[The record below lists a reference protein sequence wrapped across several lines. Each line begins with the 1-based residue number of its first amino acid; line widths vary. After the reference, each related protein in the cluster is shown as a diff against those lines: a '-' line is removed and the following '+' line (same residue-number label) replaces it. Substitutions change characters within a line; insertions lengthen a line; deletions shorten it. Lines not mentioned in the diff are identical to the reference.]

1 MTQENQ
7 VKVQV
12 TEIVDQKR
20 ILYVDPQTATAICT
34 VDTKK
39 NIDKYRGRIKE
50 LMLRADPTRQHL
62 AITVYVG
69 LEKVLSSPPPGI
81 KDEDIEKTLLALL
94 RIVKAQPKIMHLTED
109 RQFNELVT
117 SRFFQGIFGEKS
129 EEQMKDL
136 FERLVSPCLN
146 LVRRIIDVDLCPD
159 MENVRW
165 AEIQFEA
172 VLSQLSFFS
181 ILSVFL
187 SAPDLDCFSEVLG
200 LSQIR

>member
-1 MTQENQ
+1 MTQTNQ
-7 VKVQV
+7 VKVPV
-12 TEIVDQKR
+12 TEIVDQKS

-34 VDTKK
+34 VDAK
-39 NIDKYRGRIKE
+39 NNINKYRGRVKE
-50 LMLRADPTRQHL
+50 LMMRADPTRQHL
-62 AITVYVG
+62 ATTVYVG
-69 LEKVLSSPPPGI
+69 LEKVLSSPPLGI

-94 RIVKAQPKIMHLTED
+94 RIVKAQPKLMHLTED

-117 SRFFQGIFGEKS
+117 SQFFQGIFGEKS

-136 FERLVSPCLN
+136 FERLVIPCLN
-146 LVRRIIDVDLCPD
+146 LVRRIIDVDLRPD

-172 VLSQLSFFS
+172 VLLQPPFLP

-187 SAPDLDCFSEVLG
+187 SAPDLDCISEVLG
-200 LSQIR
+200 LSQI